1 MTAFENTPGRM
12 RPFRAGD
19 CPTRVP
25 RVGLENDEKGRGH
38 AARPLAA
45 AERAVSEA
53 VLQDEKRTSVRLL
66 PSMDRRGFLKRVTAL
81 ALASPPLAAGLHG
94 RLIRPGTPDYPVARL
109 AYHRGST
116 TGVLAGS

>member
-45 AERAVSEA
+45 AEHAVSAA

-66 PSMDRRGFLKRVTAL
+66 PSMDRRGFLKRAATTA
-81 ALASPPLAAGLHG
+81 G
-94 RLIRPGTPDYPVARL
+94 DVARTILFARDHDL
-109 AYHRGST
+109 AFASDVSDMGTRAWR
-116 TGVLAGS
+116 AGGGWG